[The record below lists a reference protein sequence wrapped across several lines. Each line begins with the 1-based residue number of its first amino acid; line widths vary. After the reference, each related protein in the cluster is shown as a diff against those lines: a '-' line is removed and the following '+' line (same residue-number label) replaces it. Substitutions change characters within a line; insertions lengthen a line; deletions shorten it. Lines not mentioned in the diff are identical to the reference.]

1 MSYRGKWGKADYLR
15 KGLDQCFIGCCF
27 LPVIMS
33 KGKFLISA
41 LIFLWTTFYCIRYKL
56 EKFDP
61 EEKKTRFGFLKIAGQ
76 SGPLLVHAAP
86 CDQKKIIFPNKLV
99 FIAQM
104 LTAYITT
111 TANKLC

>member
-1 MSYRGKWGKADYLR
+1 
-15 KGLDQCFIGCCF
+15 
-27 LPVIMS
+27 MS
-33 KGKFLISA
+33 KEKFLISA

-86 CDQKKIIFPNKLV
+86 CDQKIIIFPNKLV

>member
-1 MSYRGKWGKADYLR
+1 
-15 KGLDQCFIGCCF
+15 
-27 LPVIMS
+27 MS

-61 EEKKTRFGFLKIAGQ
+61 EEKKKRFGFLKISGQ

-86 CDQKKIIFPNKLV
+86 CDQKIIIFPNKLV

-104 LTAYITT
+104 LLTAYIT